1 MTGSSPSVTSTERL
15 QAGVSPR
22 EKHSKCERQAD
33 RFLTRILQHSSGH
46 TNTPLQQHDLTAL
59 LLRVS
64 KMPSPKK
71 SPGRK
76 ALDGAKPSFD
86 IEAQAASASPS
97 GRHTTNM
104 TYDGY
109 VDHQQ
114 PSSNPLGEDKA
125 AIAGGM
131 PVAFKVGP

>member
-1 MTGSSPSVTSTERL
+1 MPVQGRSTASVRDKQTDSDEDIAAHPWAYNYTSTAEH
-15 QAGVSPR
+15 G
-22 EKHSKCERQAD
+22 
-33 RFLTRILQHSSGH
+33 
-46 TNTPLQQHDLTAL
+46 LTAL
-59 LLRVS
+59 LLRLS
-64 KMPSPKK
+64 NMPSPKK

-86 IEAQAASASPS
+86 IEAQAASPSPS

-125 AIAGGM
+125 AVAGGM